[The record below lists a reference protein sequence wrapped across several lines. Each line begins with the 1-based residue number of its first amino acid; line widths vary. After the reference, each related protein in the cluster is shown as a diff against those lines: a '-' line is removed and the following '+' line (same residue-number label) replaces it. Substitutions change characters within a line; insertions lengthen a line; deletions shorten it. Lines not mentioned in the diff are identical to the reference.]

1 MRDSRRD
8 REFSEDQPYEID
20 WLEYFKESLARVN
33 AQTVYPH
40 VFNNHDREVGGV
52 LVGMKAVKGD
62 LPLIDGAIGAMSAH
76 EQRATLTFTQQT
88 WEHVH
93 RVMESE
99 YPESQIV
106 GWYHSHP
113 GFGIFLSEDDLF
125 IHHNFFSNPS
135 QVALV
140 VDPVA
145 GTEGVFGWDNDR
157 VVVRY
162 EQETPVGWGP
172 LDLSRIENYEPNL
185 QQESPF
191 DHHRVRTEHQRTE
204 RQ

>member
-1 MRDSRRD
+1 MSPRGGRD
-8 REFSEDQPYEID
+8 RGENEPYEID
-20 WLEYFKESLARVN
+20 WLEAFKDRLSSVSAE
-33 AQTVYPH
+33 TVYPH
-40 VFNNHDREVGGV
+40 IFNNADREVGGV

-62 LPLIDGAIGAMSAH
+62 LPYVDGAIGAMSAD
-76 EQRATLTFTQQT
+76 EQRATLTFTQES

-93 RVMESE
+93 RVMEEHFPKSE
-99 YPESQIV
+99 IV

-125 IHHNFFSNPS
+125 IHHNFFSDQS

-140 VDPVA
+140 VDPIA
-145 GTEGVFGWDNDR
+145 GTEGVFGWSGGQ

-172 LDLSRIENYEPNL
+172 LDLKTIISYDPDRE
-185 QQESPF
+185 QEKTF
-191 DHHRVRTEHQRTE
+191 DHERIRMEHQRTE